1 MQFILKL
8 IIWLIAFPI
17 ALIVLSVFA
26 VIEYTIMVFDMPT
39 DIWHHINGDYDE
51 TTDT

>member
-1 MQFILKL
+1 MQFILKI

-17 ALIVLSVFA
+17 ALIVLSVLT
-26 VIEYTIMVFDMPT
+26 VIEYAVMVFDMPI
-39 DIWHHINGDYDE
+39 DIWHHMNDDYDE